1 MGYWLPGNH
10 VVLQFLVRLKMFAAL
25 DAVTIALRTS
35 MDRRVRLRF
44 GRSLPSVDLRPLGR
58 PLLPHLGGGVPRGYN
73 LSSRLMIRTQP

>member
-1 MGYWLPGNH
+1 MRYWLPGHH
-10 VVLQFLVRLKMFAAL
+10 VILQVLLLLEEIAAL
-25 DAVTIALRTS
+25 DVVTIALRTS